1 MTTFELK
8 NWMSENRETV
18 ISKYNKL
25 TNEANY
31 NGIALRGFMIQ
42 VMAIMQMNNIKS
54 EKKAF
59 SMLPIAL
66 GEVYNNNSRIVA
78 NDNVTESL
86 KAKYDGTAAMALV

>member
-1 MTTFELK
+1 
-8 NWMSENRETV
+8 
-18 ISKYNKL
+18 
-25 TNEANY
+25 
-31 NGIALRGFMIQ
+31 MIQ